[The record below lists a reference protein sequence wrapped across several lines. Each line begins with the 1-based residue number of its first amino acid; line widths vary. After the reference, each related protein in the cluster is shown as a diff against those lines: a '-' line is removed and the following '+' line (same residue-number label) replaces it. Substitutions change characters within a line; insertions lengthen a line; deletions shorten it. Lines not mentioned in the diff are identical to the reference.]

1 MANDT
6 HCNLSDCWMG
16 DNFSGQRRGALSGH
30 GHRIEDAWGKAS
42 LVLPISVTTTTL
54 VPRISFTD
62 IMQGIHDERRGVR
75 TKFRGTNHDRI
86 AAYERN
92 GHRSQ
97 NKWDG
102 SVPWDH

>member
-1 MANDT
+1 LDVAEHHGAVRAKNQ
-6 HCNLSDCWMG
+6 NV
-16 DNFSGQRRGALSGH
+16 RRGALSGH

-62 IMQGIHDERRGVR
+62 IMQSIHDERRGVR
-75 TKFRGTNHDRI
+75 RDEPRRI

-97 NKWDG
+97 NKRDG